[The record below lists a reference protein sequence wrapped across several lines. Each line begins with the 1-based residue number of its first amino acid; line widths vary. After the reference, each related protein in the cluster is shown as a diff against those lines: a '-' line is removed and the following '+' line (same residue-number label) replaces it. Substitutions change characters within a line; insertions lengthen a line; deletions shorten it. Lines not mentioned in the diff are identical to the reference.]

1 MALKFLKLTAFVNE
15 ILWWMPG
22 TPSHGVDAPAAGHS
36 FAYACAYCTRVLL
49 KRLLTHCQT
58 PRRGFSSHVQTKTVY
73 WTKKATL
80 RARLR
85 VALKF
90 LKLTA
95 FVNEILWWMPG
106 TPSHGVDAPAAGHS
120 FAYACAYCTRVL
132 LKRLLTHCQTPRRGF
147 SSHIPMHKIKSPV
160 GRLYFVVD
168 VEGLKPPTLS
178 V

>member
-1 MALKFLKLTAFVNE
+1 M
-15 ILWWMPG
+15 ISPIG
-22 TPSHGVDAPAAGHS
+22 D
-36 FAYACAYCTRVLL
+36 
-49 KRLLTHCQT
+49 
-58 PRRGFSSHVQTKTVY
+58 
-73 WTKKATL
+73 KKATL

-90 LKLTA
+90 LKLTTFA
-95 FVNEILWWMPG
+95 NEILWWMLG
-106 TPSHGVDAPAAGHS
+106 TPSHGADTPGAGHS
-120 FAYACAYCTRVL
+120 FAYADAYCTRVL
-132 LKRLLTHCQTPRRGF
+132 LKRSLTHCQTPRRGF

>member
-1 MALKFLKLTAFVNE
+1 MPRENNKTSNAIFVWGRS
-15 ILWWMPG
+15 L
-22 TPSHGVDAPAAGHS
+22 
-36 FAYACAYCTRVLL
+36 
-49 KRLLTHCQT
+49 
-58 PRRGFSSHVQTKTVY
+58 TVY
-73 WTKKATL
+73 WTKKARQYFRPIHKIKPYIGRKKATL

-147 SSHIPMHKIKSPV
+147 SSHTQNKIAYWTKKKPHFAQ
-160 GRLYFVVD
+160 GFVWH
-168 VEGLKPPTLS
+168 
-178 V
+178 